1 MKDKNR
7 DPILVSVISNRL
19 DSITKE
25 MGKTMLRTSRSPIFS
40 EARDFVTAI
49 FDRELRLIA
58 QTAYIPV
65 LVGASPW
72 ALKSIAETFENNIN
86 DGDVFILNDPY
97 RGNNHPPDVTIA
109 RPVYWKNDI
118 AFWALTKGHQA
129 DIGGGG
135 AAGYHPEARSVW
147 DEGVRIPPVKLY
159 EKGQANEGVWQL
171 ILANVRLTFLVEGDI
186 QCLVGATR
194 VGERNLKS
202 LLEKYELPVLDN
214 TINELLD
221 ASEKQMRDELSR
233 IPDGIYESE
242 RQIDNDGIVLD
253 KPVNIRVKIEV
264 KGDEINFDFSGSD
277 AQVQGYVNS
286 PYPNTASAAQLS
298 VYTIVDP
305 NIRQNEGAMRP
316 VSFIAPEGNV
326 LNPRDPAPST
336 ACTVL
341 TVETIMEAAWL
352 ALSEVI
358 PERVQSAWARWFAP
372 ATAGFNPR
380 TGRPFGEIHF
390 MSKGGGG
397 ACEGYDGW
405 DHMGTVICLGGL
417 RSPDLELHEM
427 VNPYF
432 IEEFEYLPDSA
443 GAGQWRGGL
452 GVKYRWRV
460 DADDIM
466 CANFGSGTQ
475 AATAPFGLQGGRT
488 ALRNSMY
495 LYQPDGQAEEITA
508 NTLMPLFKNQR
519 IEIRSG
525 GGGGFGDP
533 KLRDTEKVLADIKD
547 GLISIEKAADE
558 YGVSVDPT
566 TLELNKTE
574 TEKLRQTKLL

>member
-1 MKDKNR
+1 MTTIDH

-49 FDRELRLIA
+49 FDRQLRLVA

-72 ALKSIAETFENNIN
+72 ALQSIAETFKNNIN

-109 RPVYWKNDI
+109 RPVFWENEI
-118 AFWALTKGHQA
+118 AFWTLTKGHQA

-159 EKGQANEGVWQL
+159 EQGQANQGVWQL
-171 ILANVRLTFLVEGDI
+171 ILSNVRLTFLVEGDI

-194 VGERNLKS
+194 VGERNLKA
-202 LLEKYELPVLDN
+202 LLEKYQLPVLDS
-214 TINELLD
+214 TIDELLD
-221 ASEKQMRDELSR
+221 ASEKLMRDEISR
-233 IPDGIYESE
+233 IPDGIYKSE
-242 RQIDNDGIVLD
+242 RQIDNDGIELD
-253 KPVNIRVKIEV
+253 QPVNIRVKVEV
-264 KGDEINFDFSGSD
+264 KGDQISFDFSESD

-298 VYTIVDP
+298 VYTMVDS

-316 VSFIAPEGNV
+316 VNCLAPSGNV
-326 LNPRDPAPST
+326 LNPQDPAPST

-341 TVETIMEAAWL
+341 TVEAIMESVWL
-352 ALSEVI
+352 ALSDVI
-358 PERVQSAWARWFAP
+358 PERVQSSWARWFAP

-397 ACEGYDGW
+397 ASEGYDGW

-443 GAGQWRGGL
+443 GAGKWRGGH
-452 GVKYRWRV
+452 GVIYRWRI

-475 AATAPFGLQGGRT
+475 SSTAPYGLCGGKS
-488 ALRNSMY
+488 APRNTMY
-495 LYQPDGQAEEITA
+495 LYRQGGIEEEITA
-508 NTLMPLFKNQR
+508 NTLMPLMKDQR

-533 KLRDTEKVLADIKD
+533 KSREVEKVLADIKD
-547 GLISIEKAADE
+547 GLVSPEKAKVD
-558 YGVSVDPT
+558 YGVSVNSA
-566 TLELNKTE
+566 TLELNKAE
-574 TEKLRQTKLL
+574 TEQLRKSG

>member
-1 MKDKNR
+1 MTTIDH

-49 FDRELRLIA
+49 FDRQLRLVA

-72 ALKSIAETFENNIN
+72 ALQSIAETFKNNIN

-109 RPVYWKNDI
+109 RPVFWENEI
-118 AFWALTKGHQA
+118 AFWTLTKGHQA

-159 EKGQANEGVWQL
+159 EQGQANQGVWQL
-171 ILANVRLTFLVEGDI
+171 ILSNVRLTFLVEGDI

-194 VGERNLKS
+194 VGERNLKA
-202 LLEKYELPVLDN
+202 LLEKYQLPVLDS
-214 TINELLD
+214 TIDELLD
-221 ASEKQMRDELSR
+221 ASEKLMRDEISR
-233 IPDGIYESE
+233 IPDGIYKSE
-242 RQIDNDGIVLD
+242 RQIDNDGIALD
-253 KPVNIRVKIEV
+253 QPVNIRVKVEV
-264 KGDEINFDFSGSD
+264 KGDQISFDFSESD

-298 VYTIVDP
+298 VYTMVDS

-316 VSFIAPEGNV
+316 VNCLAPSGNV
-326 LNPRDPAPST
+326 LNPQDPAPST

-341 TVETIMEAAWL
+341 TVEAIMESVWL
-352 ALSEVI
+352 ALSDVI
-358 PERVQSAWARWFAP
+358 PERVQSSWARWFAP

-397 ACEGYDGW
+397 ASEGYDGW

-443 GAGQWRGGL
+443 GAGKWRGGH
-452 GVKYRWRV
+452 GVIYRWRI

-475 AATAPFGLQGGRT
+475 SSTAPYGLCGGKS
-488 ALRNSMY
+488 APRNTMY
-495 LYQPDGQAEEITA
+495 LYRQGGIEEEITA
-508 NTLMPLFKNQR
+508 NTLMPLMKDQR

-533 KLRDTEKVLADIKD
+533 KSREVEKVLADIKD
-547 GLISIEKAADE
+547 GLVSPEKAKVD
-558 YGVSVDPT
+558 YGVSVNSA
-566 TLELNKTE
+566 TLELNKAE
-574 TEKLRQTKLL
+574 TEQLRKSG

>member
-1 MKDKNR
+1 MATINH

-49 FDRELRLIA
+49 FDRKLRLIA

-72 ALKSIAETFENNIN
+72 ALQSIAETFKNNIN

-109 RPVYWKNDI
+109 RPVFWENEI
-118 AFWALTKGHQA
+118 AFWTLTKGHQA

-159 EKGQANEGVWQL
+159 EQGQANQGVWQL
-171 ILANVRLTFLVEGDI
+171 ILSNVRLTFLVEGDI

-194 VGERNLKS
+194 VGERNLKA
-202 LLEKYELPVLDN
+202 LLEKYQLPVLDS
-214 TINELLD
+214 TIDELLD
-221 ASEKQMRDELSR
+221 ASEKLMRDEISR
-233 IPDGIYESE
+233 IPDGIYKSE
-242 RQIDNDGIVLD
+242 RQIDNDGIALEQ
-253 KPVNIRVKIEV
+253 PVNIRVKVEV
-264 KGDEINFDFSGSD
+264 KGDQISFDFSESD

-298 VYTIVDP
+298 VYTMVDS

-316 VSFIAPEGNV
+316 VNCLAPSGNV
-326 LNPRDPAPST
+326 LNPQDPAPST

-341 TVETIMEAAWL
+341 TVEAIMEAVWL
-352 ALSEVI
+352 ALSDVI
-358 PERVQSAWARWFAP
+358 PQRVQSSWARWFAP

-397 ACEGYDGW
+397 ASEGYDGW

-443 GAGQWRGGL
+443 GAGKWRGGH
-452 GVKYRWRV
+452 GVIYRWRI
-460 DADDIM
+460 DANDIM

-475 AATAPFGLQGGRT
+475 SSTAPYGLCGGKSAR
-488 ALRNSMY
+488 RNTMY
-495 LYQPDGQAEEITA
+495 LYRQGGDEEEITA
-508 NTLMPLFKNQR
+508 NTLMPLMKDQR

-533 KLRDTEKVLADIKD
+533 KSREVEKVLADIKD
-547 GLISIEKAADE
+547 GLVSPEKAKVD
-558 YGVSVDPT
+558 YGVSVNSA
-566 TLELNKTE
+566 TLELNKAE
-574 TEKLRQTKLL
+574 TEQLRKYG

>member
-1 MKDKNR
+1 MTTINH

-49 FDRELRLIA
+49 FDRQLRLIA

-72 ALKSIAETFENNIN
+72 ALQSIAETFKNNIN

-109 RPVYWKNDI
+109 RPVFWENEI
-118 AFWALTKGHQA
+118 AFWTLTKGHQA

-159 EKGQANEGVWQL
+159 EQGQANQGVWQL
-171 ILANVRLTFLVEGDI
+171 ILSNVRLTFLVEGDI

-194 VGERNLKS
+194 VGERNLKA
-202 LLEKYELPVLDN
+202 LLEKYQLPVLDS
-214 TINELLD
+214 TIDELLD
-221 ASEKQMRDELSR
+221 ASEKLMRDEISR
-233 IPDGIYESE
+233 IPDGIYKSE
-242 RQIDNDGIVLD
+242 RQIDNDGIALD
-253 KPVNIRVKIEV
+253 QPVNIRVKVEV
-264 KGDEINFDFSGSD
+264 KGDQISFDFSESD

-298 VYTIVDP
+298 VYTMVDS

-316 VSFIAPEGNV
+316 VNCFAPSGNV
-326 LNPRDPAPST
+326 LNPQDPAPST

-341 TVETIMEAAWL
+341 TVEAIMESVWL
-352 ALSEVI
+352 ALSDVI
-358 PERVQSAWARWFAP
+358 PQRVQSSWARWFAP

-397 ACEGYDGW
+397 ASEGYDGW

-443 GAGQWRGGL
+443 GAGKWRGGH
-452 GVKYRWRV
+452 GVIYRWRI

-475 AATAPFGLQGGRT
+475 SSTAPYGLCGGKSAR
-488 ALRNSMY
+488 RNTMY
-495 LYQPDGQAEEITA
+495 LYRQGGNEEEITA
-508 NTLMPLFKNQR
+508 NTLMPLMKDQR

-533 KLRDTEKVLADIKD
+533 KSREVEKVLADIKD
-547 GLISIEKAADE
+547 GLVSPEKAKVD
-558 YGVSVDPT
+558 YGVSVNSA
-566 TLELNKTE
+566 TLELNKAE
-574 TEKLRQTKLL
+574 TEQLRKYG

>member
-1 MKDKNR
+1 MTTINH

-49 FDRELRLIA
+49 FDRKLRLIA

-72 ALKSIAETFENNIN
+72 ALQSIAETFKNNIN

-109 RPVYWKNDI
+109 RPVFWENEI
-118 AFWALTKGHQA
+118 AFWTLTKGHQA

-159 EKGQANEGVWQL
+159 EQGQANQGVWQL
-171 ILANVRLTFLVEGDI
+171 ILSNVRLTFLVEGDI

-194 VGERNLKS
+194 VGERNLKA
-202 LLEKYELPVLDN
+202 LLEKYQLPVLDS
-214 TINELLD
+214 TIDELLD
-221 ASEKQMRDELSR
+221 ASEKLMRDEISR
-233 IPDGIYESE
+233 IPDGIYKSE
-242 RQIDNDGIVLD
+242 RQIDNDGIALD
-253 KPVNIRVKIEV
+253 QPVNIRVKVEV
-264 KGDEINFDFSGSD
+264 KGDQISFDFSESD

-298 VYTIVDP
+298 VYTMVDS

-316 VSFIAPEGNV
+316 VNCLAPSGNV
-326 LNPRDPAPST
+326 LNPQDPAPST

-341 TVETIMEAAWL
+341 TVEAIMEAVWL
-352 ALSEVI
+352 ALSDVI
-358 PERVQSAWARWFAP
+358 PQRVQSCWARWFAP

-397 ACEGYDGW
+397 ASEGYDGW

-443 GAGQWRGGL
+443 GAGKWRGGH
-452 GVKYRWRV
+452 GVIYRWRI

-475 AATAPFGLQGGRT
+475 SSTAPYGLCGGKSAR
-488 ALRNSMY
+488 RNTMY
-495 LYQPDGQAEEITA
+495 LYRQGGNEEEITA
-508 NTLMPLFKNQR
+508 NTLMPLMKDQR

-533 KLRDTEKVLADIKD
+533 KFREVEKVLADIKD
-547 GLISIEKAADE
+547 GLVSPEKAKVD
-558 YGVSVDPT
+558 YGVSVNSA
-566 TLELNKTE
+566 TLELNKAE
-574 TEKLRQTKLL
+574 TEQLRKSG

>member
-1 MKDKNR
+1 MTTSNH
-7 DPILVSVISNRL
+7 DPILVAVISNRL

-49 FDRELRLIA
+49 FDRQLRLIA

-72 ALKSIAETFENNIN
+72 ALQSIAETFKNNIN

-109 RPVYWKNDI
+109 RPVFWENEI
-118 AFWALTKGHQA
+118 AFWTLTKGHQA

-159 EKGQANEGVWQL
+159 EQGQANQGVWQL
-171 ILANVRLTFLVEGDI
+171 ILSNVRLTFLVEGDI

-194 VGERNLKS
+194 VGERNLKA
-202 LLEKYELPVLDN
+202 LLEKYQLPVLDS
-214 TINELLD
+214 TIDELLD
-221 ASEKQMRDELSR
+221 ASEKLMRDEISR
-233 IPDGIYESE
+233 IPDGIYKSE
-242 RQIDNDGIVLD
+242 RQIDNDGIALD
-253 KPVNIRVKIEV
+253 QPVNIRVKVEV
-264 KGDEINFDFSGSD
+264 KGDQISFDFSESD

-298 VYTIVDP
+298 VYTMVDS

-316 VSFIAPEGNV
+316 VNCLAPSGNV
-326 LNPRDPAPST
+326 LNPQDPAPST

-341 TVETIMEAAWL
+341 TVEAIMEAVWL
-352 ALSEVI
+352 ALSDVI
-358 PERVQSAWARWFAP
+358 PQRVQSSWARWFAP

-397 ACEGYDGW
+397 ASEGYDGW

-443 GAGQWRGGL
+443 GAGKWRGGH
-452 GVKYRWRV
+452 GVIYRWRI

-475 AATAPFGLQGGRT
+475 SSTAPYGLCGGKSARRNTMHLYRQGG
-488 ALRNSMY
+488 NE
-495 LYQPDGQAEEITA
+495 EEITA
-508 NTLMPLFKNQR
+508 NTLMPLMKDQR

-533 KLRDTEKVLADIKD
+533 KSREVEKVLADIKD
-547 GLISIEKAADE
+547 GLVSPEKAKID
-558 YGVSVDPT
+558 YGVSVNSA
-566 TLELNKTE
+566 TLELNKAE
-574 TEKLRQTKLL
+574 TEQLRKYG

>member
-1 MKDKNR
+1 MTTINH

-49 FDRELRLIA
+49 FDRKLRLIA

-72 ALKSIAETFENNIN
+72 ALQSIAETFKNNIN

-109 RPVYWKNDI
+109 RPVFWENEI
-118 AFWALTKGHQA
+118 AFWTLTKGHQA

-159 EKGQANEGVWQL
+159 EQGQANQGVWQL
-171 ILANVRLTFLVEGDI
+171 ILSNVRLTFLVEGDI

-194 VGERNLKS
+194 VGERNLKA
-202 LLEKYELPVLDN
+202 LLEKYQLPVLDS
-214 TINELLD
+214 TIDELLD
-221 ASEKQMRDELSR
+221 ASEKLMRDEISR
-233 IPDGIYESE
+233 IPDGIYKSE
-242 RQIDNDGIVLD
+242 RQIDNDGIALD
-253 KPVNIRVKIEV
+253 QPVNIRVKVKV
-264 KGDEINFDFSGSD
+264 KGDQISFDFSESD

-286 PYPNTASAAQLS
+286 PYPNTASAAHLS
-298 VYTIVDP
+298 VYTMVDS

-316 VSFIAPEGNV
+316 VNCLAPSGNV
-326 LNPRDPAPST
+326 LNPQDPAPST

-341 TVETIMEAAWL
+341 TVEAIMEAVWL
-352 ALSEVI
+352 ALSDVI
-358 PERVQSAWARWFAP
+358 PQRVQSCWARWFAP

-397 ACEGYDGW
+397 ASEGYDGW

-443 GAGQWRGGL
+443 GAGKWRGGH
-452 GVKYRWRV
+452 GVIYRWRI

-475 AATAPFGLQGGRT
+475 SSTAPYGLCGGKSAR
-488 ALRNSMY
+488 RNTMY
-495 LYQPDGQAEEITA
+495 LYRQGGNEEEITA
-508 NTLMPLFKNQR
+508 NTLMPLMKDQR

-533 KLRDTEKVLADIKD
+533 KSREVEKVLADIKD
-547 GLISIEKAADE
+547 GLVSPEKAKVD
-558 YGVSVDPT
+558 YGVSVNSA
-566 TLELNKTE
+566 TLELNKAE
-574 TEKLRQTKLL
+574 TEQLRKSG

>member
-1 MKDKNR
+1 MTTINH

-49 FDRELRLIA
+49 FDRKLRLIA

-72 ALKSIAETFENNIN
+72 ASQSIAETFKNNIN

-109 RPVYWKNDI
+109 RPVFWENEI
-118 AFWALTKGHQA
+118 AFWTLTKGHQA

-159 EKGQANEGVWQL
+159 EQGQANQGVWQL
-171 ILANVRLTFLVEGDI
+171 ILSNVRLTFLVEGDI

-194 VGERNLKS
+194 VGERNLKA
-202 LLEKYELPVLDN
+202 LLEKYQLPVLDS
-214 TINELLD
+214 TIDELLD
-221 ASEKQMRDELSR
+221 ASEKLMRDEISR
-233 IPDGIYESE
+233 IPDGIYKSE
-242 RQIDNDGIVLD
+242 RQIDNDGIALD
-253 KPVNIRVKIEV
+253 QPVNIRVKVEV
-264 KGDEINFDFSGSD
+264 KGDQISFDFSESD

-298 VYTIVDP
+298 VYTMVDS

-316 VSFIAPEGNV
+316 VNCLAPSGNV
-326 LNPRDPAPST
+326 LNPQDPAPST

-341 TVETIMEAAWL
+341 TVEAIMEAVWL
-352 ALSEVI
+352 ALSDVI
-358 PERVQSAWARWFAP
+358 PQRVQSCWARWFAP

-397 ACEGYDGW
+397 ASEGYDGW

-443 GAGQWRGGL
+443 GAGKWRGGH
-452 GVKYRWRV
+452 GVIYRWRI

-475 AATAPFGLQGGRT
+475 SSTAPYGLCGGKS
-488 ALRNSMY
+488 ASRNTMY
-495 LYQPDGQAEEITA
+495 LYRQGGNEEEITA
-508 NTLMPLFKNQR
+508 NTLMPLMKDQR

-533 KLRDTEKVLADIKD
+533 KSREVEKVLADIKD
-547 GLISIEKAADE
+547 GLVSPEKAKVD
-558 YGVSVDPT
+558 YGVSVNSA
-566 TLELNKTE
+566 TLELNKAE
-574 TEKLRQTKLL
+574 TEQLRKSG

>member
-1 MKDKNR
+1 MTTSNH

-49 FDRELRLIA
+49 FDRQLRLIA

-72 ALKSIAETFENNIN
+72 ALQSIAETFKNNIN

-109 RPVYWKNDI
+109 RPVFWENEI
-118 AFWALTKGHQA
+118 AFWTLTKGHQA

-159 EKGQANEGVWQL
+159 EQGQANQGVWQL
-171 ILANVRLTFLVEGDI
+171 ILSNVRLTFLVEGDI

-194 VGERNLKS
+194 VGERNVKA
-202 LLEKYELPVLDN
+202 LLEKYQLPVLDS
-214 TINELLD
+214 TIDELLD
-221 ASEKQMRDELSR
+221 ASEKLMRDEISR
-233 IPDGIYESE
+233 IPDGIYKSE
-242 RQIDNDGIVLD
+242 RQIDNDGIALD
-253 KPVNIRVKIEV
+253 QPVNIRVEVEV
-264 KGDEINFDFSGSD
+264 KGDQISFDFSESD

-298 VYTIVDP
+298 VYTMVDS
-305 NIRQNEGAMRP
+305 NIRQNGGAMRP
-316 VSFIAPEGNV
+316 VNCLAPSGNV
-326 LNPRDPAPST
+326 LNPQDPAPST

-341 TVETIMEAAWL
+341 TVEAIMEAVWL
-352 ALSEVI
+352 ALSDVV
-358 PERVQSAWARWFAP
+358 PQRVQSSWARWFAP

-397 ACEGYDGW
+397 ASEGYDGW

-443 GAGQWRGGL
+443 GAGKWRGGH
-452 GVKYRWRV
+452 GVIYRWRI

-475 AATAPFGLQGGRT
+475 SSTAPYGLCGGKSAR
-488 ALRNSMY
+488 RNTMY
-495 LYQPDGQAEEITA
+495 LYRQGGNEEEITA
-508 NTLMPLFKNQR
+508 NTLMPLMKDQR

-533 KLRDTEKVLADIKD
+533 KSREVEKVLADVKD
-547 GLISIEKAADE
+547 GLVSPEKARVD
-558 YGVSVDPT
+558 YGVSVNSA
-566 TLELNKTE
+566 TLELNKAE
-574 TEKLRQTKLL
+574 TEQLRKPG

>member
-1 MKDKNR
+1 MTAINH

-49 FDRELRLIA
+49 FDRKLRLIA

-72 ALKSIAETFENNIN
+72 ALQSIAETFKNNIN

-109 RPVYWKNDI
+109 RPVFWENEI
-118 AFWALTKGHQA
+118 AFWTLTKGHQA

-159 EKGQANEGVWQL
+159 EQGQANQGVWQL
-171 ILANVRLTFLVEGDI
+171 ILSNVRLTFLVEGDI

-194 VGERNLKS
+194 VGERNLKA
-202 LLEKYELPVLDN
+202 LLEKYQLPVLDS
-214 TINELLD
+214 TIDELLD
-221 ASEKQMRDELSR
+221 ASEKLMRDEISR
-233 IPDGIYESE
+233 IPDGIYKSE
-242 RQIDNDGIVLD
+242 RQIDNDGIALD
-253 KPVNIRVKIEV
+253 KPVNIRVKVEV
-264 KGDEINFDFSGSD
+264 KGDQISFDFSESD

-298 VYTIVDP
+298 VYTMVDS

-316 VSFIAPEGNV
+316 VNCLAPSGNV
-326 LNPRDPAPST
+326 LNPQDPAPST

-341 TVETIMEAAWL
+341 TVEAIMEAVWL
-352 ALSEVI
+352 ALSDVI
-358 PERVQSAWARWFAP
+358 PQRVQSCWARWFAP

-397 ACEGYDGW
+397 ASEGYDGW

-443 GAGQWRGGL
+443 GAGKWRGGH
-452 GVKYRWRV
+452 GVIYRWRI

-475 AATAPFGLQGGRT
+475 SSTAPYGLCGGKSARKNT
-488 ALRNSMY
+488 MY
-495 LYQPDGQAEEITA
+495 LYRQGGNEEEITA
-508 NTLMPLFKNQR
+508 NTLMPLMKDQR

-533 KLRDTEKVLADIKD
+533 KSREVEKVLADIKD
-547 GLISIEKAADE
+547 GLVSPEKAKVD
-558 YGVSVDPT
+558 YGVSVNSA
-566 TLELNKTE
+566 TLELNKAE
-574 TEKLRQTKLL
+574 TEQLRKYG

>member
-1 MKDKNR
+1 MTTIDH

-49 FDRELRLIA
+49 FDRKLRLVA

-72 ALKSIAETFENNIN
+72 ALQSIAETFKNNIN

-109 RPVYWKNDI
+109 RPVFWENEI
-118 AFWALTKGHQA
+118 AFWTLTKGHQA

-159 EKGQANEGVWQL
+159 EQGQANQGVWQL
-171 ILANVRLTFLVEGDI
+171 ILSNVRLTFLVEGDI

-194 VGERNLKS
+194 VGERNVKA
-202 LLEKYELPVLDN
+202 LLEKYQLPVLDS
-214 TINELLD
+214 TIDELLD
-221 ASEKQMRDELSR
+221 ASEKLMRDEISR
-233 IPDGIYESE
+233 IPDGIYKSE
-242 RQIDNDGIVLD
+242 RQIDNDGIALD
-253 KPVNIRVKIEV
+253 QPVNIRVKVEV
-264 KGDEINFDFSGSD
+264 KGDQISFDFSESD

-298 VYTIVDP
+298 VYTMVDS

-316 VSFIAPEGNV
+316 VNCLAPSGNV
-326 LNPRDPAPST
+326 LNPQDPAPST

-341 TVETIMEAAWL
+341 TVEAIMESVWL
-352 ALSEVI
+352 ALSDVI
-358 PERVQSAWARWFAP
+358 PQRVQSSWARWFAP

-397 ACEGYDGW
+397 ASEGYDGW

-443 GAGQWRGGL
+443 GAGKWRGGH
-452 GVKYRWRV
+452 GVIYRWRI

-475 AATAPFGLQGGRT
+475 SATAPYGLCGGKS
-488 ALRNSMY
+488 APRNTMY
-495 LYQPDGQAEEITA
+495 LYRQGGNEEEITA
-508 NTLMPLFKNQR
+508 NTLMPLMKDQR

-533 KLRDTEKVLADIKD
+533 KSREVEKVLADIKD
-547 GLISIEKAADE
+547 GLVSPEKAKVD
-558 YGVSVDPT
+558 YGVSVNSA
-566 TLELNKTE
+566 TLELDKAE
-574 TEKLRQTKLL
+574 TEQLRKSG

>member
-1 MKDKNR
+1 MTTINH

-49 FDRELRLIA
+49 FDRKLRLIA

-72 ALKSIAETFENNIN
+72 ALQSIAETFKNNIN

-109 RPVYWKNDI
+109 RPVFWENEI
-118 AFWALTKGHQA
+118 AFWTLTKGHQA

-159 EKGQANEGVWQL
+159 EQGQANQGVWQL
-171 ILANVRLTFLVEGDI
+171 ILSNVRLTFLVEGDI

-194 VGERNLKS
+194 VGEGNLKA
-202 LLEKYELPVLDN
+202 LLEKYQLPVLDS
-214 TINELLD
+214 TIDELLD
-221 ASEKQMRDELSR
+221 ASEKLMRDEISR
-233 IPDGIYESE
+233 IPDGIYKSE
-242 RQIDNDGIVLD
+242 RQIDNDGIALD
-253 KPVNIRVKIEV
+253 KPVNIRVKVEV
-264 KGDEINFDFSGSD
+264 KGDQISFDFSESD

-298 VYTIVDP
+298 VYTMVDA

-316 VSFIAPEGNV
+316 VNCLAPSGNV
-326 LNPRDPAPST
+326 LNPQDPAPST

-341 TVETIMEAAWL
+341 TVEAIMEAVWL
-352 ALSEVI
+352 ALSDVI
-358 PERVQSAWARWFAP
+358 PQRVQSCWARWFAP

-397 ACEGYDGW
+397 ASEGYDGW

-443 GAGQWRGGL
+443 GAGKWRGGH
-452 GVKYRWRV
+452 GVIYRWRI

-475 AATAPFGLQGGRT
+475 SSTAPYGLCGGKSAR
-488 ALRNSMY
+488 RNTMY
-495 LYQPDGQAEEITA
+495 LYRQGGNEEEITA
-508 NTLMPLFKNQR
+508 NTLMPLMKDQR

-533 KLRDTEKVLADIKD
+533 KSREVEKVLADIKD
-547 GLISIEKAADE
+547 GLVSPEKAKVD
-558 YGVSVDPT
+558 YGVSVNAA
-566 TLELNKTE
+566 TLELNKAE
-574 TEKLRQTKLL
+574 TEQLRKSG

>member
-1 MKDKNR
+1 MATINH

-49 FDRELRLIA
+49 FDRQLRLIA

-72 ALKSIAETFENNIN
+72 ALQSIAETFKNNIN

-109 RPVYWKNDI
+109 RPVFWENEI
-118 AFWALTKGHQA
+118 AFWTLTKGHQA

-159 EKGQANEGVWQL
+159 EQGQANQGVWQL
-171 ILANVRLTFLVEGDI
+171 ILSNVRLTFLVEGDI

-194 VGERNLKS
+194 VGERNLKA
-202 LLEKYELPVLDN
+202 LLEKYQLPVLDS
-214 TINELLD
+214 TIDELLD
-221 ASEKQMRDELSR
+221 ASEKLMRDEISR
-233 IPDGIYESE
+233 IPDGIYKSE
-242 RQIDNDGIVLD
+242 RQIDNDGIALEQ
-253 KPVNIRVKIEV
+253 PVNIRVKVEV
-264 KGDEINFDFSGSD
+264 KGDQISFDFSESD

-298 VYTIVDP
+298 VYTMVDS

-316 VSFIAPEGNV
+316 VNCLAPSGNV
-326 LNPRDPAPST
+326 LNPQDPAPST

-341 TVETIMEAAWL
+341 TVEAIMEAVWL
-352 ALSEVI
+352 ALSDVI
-358 PERVQSAWARWFAP
+358 PQRVQSSWARWFAP

-397 ACEGYDGW
+397 ASEGYDGW

-443 GAGQWRGGL
+443 GAGKWRGGH
-452 GVKYRWRV
+452 GVIYRWRI

-475 AATAPFGLQGGRT
+475 SSTAPYGLCGGKSAR
-488 ALRNSMY
+488 RNTMY
-495 LYQPDGQAEEITA
+495 LYRQGGNEEEITA
-508 NTLMPLFKNQR
+508 NTLMPLMKDQR

-533 KLRDTEKVLADIKD
+533 KSREVEKVLADIKD
-547 GLISIEKAADE
+547 GLVSPEKAKVD
-558 YGVSVDPT
+558 YGVSVNSA
-566 TLELNKTE
+566 TLELNKAE
-574 TEKLRQTKLL
+574 TEQLRKYG

>member
-1 MKDKNR
+1 MTTINH

-49 FDRELRLIA
+49 FDRKLRLIA

-72 ALKSIAETFENNIN
+72 ALQSIAETFKNNIN

-109 RPVYWKNDI
+109 RPVFWENEI
-118 AFWALTKGHQA
+118 AFWTLTKGHQA

-159 EKGQANEGVWQL
+159 EQGQANQGVWQL
-171 ILANVRLTFLVEGDI
+171 ILSNVRLTFLVEGDI

-194 VGERNLKS
+194 VGERNLKA
-202 LLEKYELPVLDN
+202 LLEKYQLPVLDS
-214 TINELLD
+214 TIDELLD
-221 ASEKQMRDELSR
+221 ASEKLMRDEISR
-233 IPDGIYESE
+233 IPDGIYKSE
-242 RQIDNDGIVLD
+242 RQIDNDGIALD
-253 KPVNIRVKIEV
+253 QPVNIRVKVEV
-264 KGDEINFDFSGSD
+264 KGDQISFDFSESD

-298 VYTIVDP
+298 VYTMVDS

-316 VSFIAPEGNV
+316 VNCLAPSGNV
-326 LNPRDPAPST
+326 LNPQDPAPST

-341 TVETIMEAAWL
+341 TVEAIMEAVWL
-352 ALSEVI
+352 ALSDVI
-358 PERVQSAWARWFAP
+358 PQRVQSCWARWFAP

-397 ACEGYDGW
+397 ASEGYDGW

-443 GAGQWRGGL
+443 GAGKWRGGH
-452 GVKYRWRV
+452 GVIYRWRI

-475 AATAPFGLQGGRT
+475 SSTAPYGLCGGKSAR
-488 ALRNSMY
+488 RNTMY
-495 LYQPDGQAEEITA
+495 LYRQGGNEEEITA
-508 NTLMPLFKNQR
+508 NTLMPLMKDQR

-533 KLRDTEKVLADIKD
+533 KSREVEKVLADIKD
-547 GLISIEKAADE
+547 GLVSPEKAKVD
-558 YGVSVDPT
+558 YGVSVNSA
-566 TLELNKTE
+566 TLELNKAE
-574 TEKLRQTKLL
+574 TEQLRKSG

>member
-1 MKDKNR
+1 MTTLDH

-49 FDRELRLIA
+49 FDRQLRLVA

-72 ALKSIAETFENNIN
+72 ALQSIAETFKNNIN

-109 RPVYWKNDI
+109 RPVFWENEI
-118 AFWALTKGHQA
+118 AFWTLTKGHQA

-159 EKGQANEGVWQL
+159 EQGQANQGVWQL
-171 ILANVRLTFLVEGDI
+171 ILSNVRLTFLVEGDI

-194 VGERNLKS
+194 VGERNLKA
-202 LLEKYELPVLDN
+202 LLEKYQLPVLDS
-214 TINELLD
+214 TIDELLD
-221 ASEKQMRDELSR
+221 ASEKLMRDEISR
-233 IPDGIYESE
+233 IPDGIYKSE
-242 RQIDNDGIVLD
+242 RQIDNDGIALD
-253 KPVNIRVKIEV
+253 QPVNIRVKVEV
-264 KGDEINFDFSGSD
+264 KGDQISFDFSESD

-298 VYTIVDP
+298 VYTMVDS

-316 VSFIAPEGNV
+316 VNCLAPSGNV
-326 LNPRDPAPST
+326 LNPQDPAPST

-341 TVETIMEAAWL
+341 TVEAIMESVWL
-352 ALSEVI
+352 ALSDVI
-358 PERVQSAWARWFAP
+358 PQRVQSSWARWFAP

-397 ACEGYDGW
+397 ASEGYDGW

-443 GAGQWRGGL
+443 GAGKWRGGH
-452 GVKYRWRV
+452 GVIYRWRI

-475 AATAPFGLQGGRT
+475 SATAPYGLCGGKS
-488 ALRNSMY
+488 APRNTMY
-495 LYQPDGQAEEITA
+495 LYRQGGIEEEITA
-508 NTLMPLFKNQR
+508 NTLMPLMKDQR

-533 KLRDTEKVLADIKD
+533 KSREVEKVLADIKD
-547 GLISIEKAADE
+547 GLVSPEKAKVD
-558 YGVSVDPT
+558 YGVSVNSA
-566 TLELNKTE
+566 TLELDKAE
-574 TEKLRQTKLL
+574 TEQLRKSG